1 MLNPQS
7 SLVTFLKN
15 IYIVHLIINLEYH
28 IEYLSFFPHREICDA
43 KGDKDWYLC
52 RAFF

>member
-15 IYIVHLIINLEYH
+15 IYIVHLIINLDLV
-28 IEYLSFFPHREICDA
+28 IT
-43 KGDKDWYLC
+43 
-52 RAFF
+52 